1 MNALKHGATSPR
13 LLNEQESK
21 NYQNFINALRR
32 HHKSADPL
40 VVMQHERIARLKI
53 QLERVQ
59 EQMDSLHRVAA
70 INSSPFNRAAQAMAL
85 NEGQMQL
92 AASLM
97 DNLTGADWP
106 NEIRHELID
115 KTQFRLYLELGE
127 FADDFSSRLSSHDD
141 FLTMAPHFCNY
152 ILSQADERMQP
163 LQEYLLAHL
172 PEVPS
177 SDAPTKTTK
186 SKKSTRG
193 SSAGGLGALQYS
205 VQSSWQEA
213 QITDVSIPLLKSAM
227 GWFCAESKTY
237 LQDLSR
243 AQHIM
248 QVMNEVIEHATP
260 DPLAIDRLMRY
271 QTTLQRQLSSA
282 MGELLA
288 LLDREK
294 LAQ

>member
-1 MNALKHGATSPR
+1 MNALKHGGTSPR
-13 LLNEQESK
+13 LLNAQESK
-21 NYQNFINALRR
+21 NYQDFINDLRR

-40 VVMQHERIARLKI
+40 VKMQHERIARLKI

-85 NEGQMQL
+85 NEGQMRL

-97 DNLTGADWP
+97 DNLPGSELP
-106 NEIRHELID
+106 NEIKHELID
-115 KTQFRLYLELGE
+115 KTLFRLYLELGE
-127 FADDFSSRLSSHDD
+127 FADDYTSRLSSHED

-163 LQEYLLAHL
+163 LQEYLLAHR
-172 PEVPS
+172 PEAPS
-177 SDAPTKTTK
+177 SEAPTRPTHPINP
-186 SKKSTRG
+186 TRG
-193 SSAGGLGALQYS
+193 NSSGGLGALQHS
-205 VQSSWQEA
+205 IKSTWQKA
-213 QITDVSIPLLKSAM
+213 QITDVSIALLKSAM
-227 GWFCAESKTY
+227 GWFYAESKTY

-243 AQHIM
+243 AQNII
-248 QVMNEVIEHATP
+248 QVMDEVNEHATP
-260 DPLAIDRLMRY
+260 DPLAIDRLMKY

-294 LAQ
+294 LTQ